1 MKDIVSLIICIDV
14 GNTTISLGMFSSKD
28 DCEIDTIPLARWTI
42 ATNADRTADEY
53 LYIIKQLLDIKNMK
67 LNDIKDVAI
76 CSVVPR
82 LTSVF
87 STMFKSYF
95 DLDALVVGP
104 GVKTGIKILYE
115 YTRDVGA
122 DRIVDAS
129 AAVNIYGS
137 PVIVVDFG
145 TAKVFDAV
153 SINNEYLGGAIVP
166 GVEVGLNALYH
177 NTSQLKRVELNKPPS
192 AIGKNTENAIQSG
205 IILGCADLVNG
216 MVSRFAHELG
226 SKPKVIGTGGL
237 VEVIAKE
244 TDVFDDINLDL
255 TLIGLRQILVANR

>member
-95 DLDALVVGP
+95 DLDA
-104 GVKTGIKILYE
+104 
-115 YTRDVGA
+115 
-122 DRIVDAS
+122 
-129 AAVNIYGS
+129 
-137 PVIVVDFG
+137 
-145 TAKVFDAV
+145 
-153 SINNEYLGGAIVP
+153 
-166 GVEVGLNALYH
+166 
-177 NTSQLKRVELNKPPS
+177 
-192 AIGKNTENAIQSG
+192 
-205 IILGCADLVNG
+205 
-216 MVSRFAHELG
+216 
-226 SKPKVIGTGGL
+226 
-237 VEVIAKE
+237 
-244 TDVFDDINLDL
+244 
-255 TLIGLRQILVANR
+255 